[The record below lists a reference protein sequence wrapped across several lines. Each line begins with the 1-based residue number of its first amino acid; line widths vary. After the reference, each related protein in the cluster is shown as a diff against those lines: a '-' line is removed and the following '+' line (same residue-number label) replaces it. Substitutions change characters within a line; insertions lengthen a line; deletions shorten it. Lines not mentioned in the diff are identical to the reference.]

1 MDVPM
6 LLPSGQYVDRASL
19 DHFIDNEAKWGR
31 AANDP
36 FTGLPFT
43 ENRKAIFDAK
53 LKSRIDAFVLGLK
66 PDYPEESKSKAA
78 KIEPDFDFKGWNFDA
93 FFKSL
98 KNKQKWRKLRR
109 CFLP

>member
-1 MDVPM
+1 M

-78 KIEPDFDFKGWNFDA
+78 KIEPDFDFKGWNLYDLLS
-93 FFKSL
+93 FFAREKSNILNIFKKWL
-98 KNKQKWRKLRR
+98 KM
-109 CFLP
+109 